1 MSSFQIPGRRE
12 RLPEASHPEAGFT
25 LVEVTV
31 ATVVTG
37 LVVVVATAAY
47 LLGARAMTRWERDLA
62 LDADVHLAEAAL
74 ARDLRRAETAT
85 HAGPDSLVLVTGR
98 TGLEESDRI
107 AWAVRDSV
115 LYRDTVRVHGPEVRA
130 TAFEARLAPSDE
142 VDGARRE
149 TVFVT
154 DETDL
159 DRTSP
164 SVQVRFALQGRSRT
178 VDRTLTHAWRTPER
192 WPTRSDSSPELL

>member
-1 MSSFQIPGRRE
+1 MNSSPIPDRHR

-85 HAGPDSLVLVTGR
+85 YAGPDSLVLATGR
-98 TGLEESDRI
+98 AGLGESGRVV
-107 AWAVRDSV
+107 WAVRDSV
-115 LYRDTVRVHGPEVRA
+115 LYRDTVRVHGPEVR
-130 TAFEARLAPSDE
+130 
-142 VDGARRE
+142 
-149 TVFVT
+149 
-154 DETDL
+154 
-159 DRTSP
+159 
-164 SVQVRFALQGRSRT
+164 
-178 VDRTLTHAWRTPER
+178 
-192 WPTRSDSSPELL
+192 